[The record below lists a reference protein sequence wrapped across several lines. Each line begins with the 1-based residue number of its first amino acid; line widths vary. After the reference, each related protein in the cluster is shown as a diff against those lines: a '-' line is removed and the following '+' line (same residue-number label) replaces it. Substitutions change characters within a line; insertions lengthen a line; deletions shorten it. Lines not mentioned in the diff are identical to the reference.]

1 MCHTPP
7 GGWRY
12 DDSVTATAPP
22 EPQRPQQAPKPPPW
36 MRAQDLVWLLLFSAL
51 ALVSPRS
58 TFAEL
63 EMLAALAILQLAA
76 PRIPAL
82 NTPRGQTVVVALR
95 LLLGFLLIGVT
106 GGILSSYYLILL
118 LPVLSAATTVG
129 PAGTALTTALAC
141 AAYLAFLPLAYAF
154 GFHIDVELLR
164 DVSLRVLFLPV
175 VAYLTYQLARENR
188 EQAMR
193 ARETAEQLAESNRR
207 LLEAEASARRA
218 ERLAALGQLTA
229 GLAHELRNP
238 LGTIKASSEMLLDR
252 LGPTADAEGLP
263 QELAGYISSEVDRA
277 NTLITRFL
285 EFARP
290 LKLRLA
296 PTDLNAL
303 ADQAIENLVCQ
314 EPAFAPSI
322 HKNYDPSIPT
332 LTADAELLERVIFNL
347 LRNAFDASPPG
358 ATVTVRTRAAQ
369 GIAELAVLDR
379 GAGIPP
385 ELREQIF
392 NPFFTTKHTGVGLG
406 LAISAKIVDEH
417 GGLIRVES
425 EPGRGSSFLVQLP
438 VAAPQ
443 PM

>member
-1 MCHTPP
+1 
-7 GGWRY
+7 
-12 DDSVTATAPP
+12 
-22 EPQRPQQAPKPPPW
+22 

-51 ALVSPRS
+51 AVVSPRR
-58 TFAEL
+58 TMAEL
-63 EMLAALAILQLAA
+63 EMLGALAVLQLAA
-76 PRIPAL
+76 PRISAL
-82 NTPRGQTVVVALR
+82 NTPRGMTVVVALK

-129 PAGTALTTALAC
+129 PAATALTTTTAC
-141 AAYLAFLPLAYAF
+141 IAYLSFLPLAYFF

-188 EQAMR
+188 EQAMK
-193 ARETAEQLAESNRR
+193 ARETAAELAETNRR

-238 LGTIKASSEMLLDR
+238 LGTIKASSEMLRDR
-252 LGPTADAEGLP
+252 LGPAADSEDLP
-263 QELAGYISSEVDRA
+263 HELAGYISSEVDRA

-296 PTDLNAL
+296 AADLNGL
-303 ADQAIENLVCQ
+303 VDQAIDNLAGQ
-314 EPAFAPSI
+314 SPALAAAI
-322 HKNYDPSIPT
+322 HKNYDPTIPP
-332 LTADAELLERVIFNL
+332 LSADAELLERVIFNL

-358 ATVTVRTRAAQ
+358 STVTVRTRAAQ
-369 GIAELAVLDR
+369 GIAEVAVLDR
-379 GAGIPP
+379 GAGIAP

-392 NPFFTTKHTGVGLG
+392 NPFFTTKPTGVGLG
-406 LAISAKIVDEH
+406 LAISSKIVDEH

-425 EPGRGSSFLVQLP
+425 EAGRGSTFLVQLP
-438 VAAPQ
+438 LSAPQ
-443 PM
+443 SL